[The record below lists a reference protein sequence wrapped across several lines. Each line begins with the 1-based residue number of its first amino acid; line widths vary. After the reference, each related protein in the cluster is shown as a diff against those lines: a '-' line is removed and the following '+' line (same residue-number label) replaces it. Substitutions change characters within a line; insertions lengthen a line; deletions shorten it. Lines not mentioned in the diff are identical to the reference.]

1 MENGNWSLFNSSSSN
16 NNNSTTCG
24 SSRGQNSNCNNN
36 LAWDTWEL
44 GTSLFGWGS
53 SSSTTPN
60 NNNNNNPFYQTA
72 TNTTTATT
80 PKPRMLNY
88 LYGGGAGGS
97 HIHPDPH
104 LMCLKLGKRQYFEDV
119 MASPL
124 GDCHVGGLSVKKR
137 GRGVARPPPS
147 TAAVVVAKCRVE
159 GCEVG
164 LGKAKEYHRRHKVCE
179 IHSKAEKAVVHGV
192 DQRFCQQCSRFH
204 EVSEFDGSKRSCR
217 RRLVGHNQRRRKRS
231 LHSIA
236 TNPFQDLC
244 AQSRHTL

>member
-1 MENGNWSLFNSSSSN
+1 MVIGAYLTAAAAA
-16 NNNSTTCG
+16 TTTTTVQLVEAAEGKICVWRG
-24 SSRGQNSNCNNN
+24 DFVCVNRSSR
-36 LAWDTWEL
+36 EL

-53 SSSTTPN
+53 SRSTTPN

-80 PKPRMLNY
+80 PKPLMLNSI
-88 LYGGGAGGS
+88 YGGGAGGS

-104 LMCLKLGKRQYFEDV
+104 LMCLKLGKRQYFED
-119 MASPL
+119 
-124 GDCHVGGLSVKKR
+124 KR

-192 DQRFCQQCSRFH
+192 DQRFCQQCSRDRRHNEPLVRLPSLFILLVQSWFH
-204 EVSEFDGSKRSCR
+204 EVSEFDDSKRSCR

-236 TNPFQDLC
+236 TNPFQV
-244 AQSRHTL
+244 